1 MTQELRVTFEVDA
14 SLTRAEIETLL
25 SRLRYHMEVVKIEEE
40 SEIYGNEPTYV
51 DTCVIKG
58 DVLLSRPQAIERIKG
73 LIAEDEDLDINNY
86 PTDDDILD
94 VGFRLYQIYE
104 L

>member
-1 MTQELRVTFEVDA
+1 MKQEVRVTFEVDA

-25 SRLRYHMEVVKIEEE
+25 SRLKDYMEVVKIEEE
-40 SEIYGNEPTYV
+40 SDIYGNSPIYV
-51 DTCVIKG
+51 DEGLDGEDKFLTKK
-58 DVLLSRPQAIERIKG
+58 QAIERIKG
-73 LIAEDEDLDINNY
+73 LIAEDEDLDIDNY

-94 VGFRLYQIYE
+94 LGFRLYQIYE